1 MSQNSVLVQALA
13 ELAYSVALVDGQLE
27 KEEKQAFDNVIET
40 ELGKSAMTVKNRF
53 AILDERVSP
62 NIEQAYKDAMFAIK
76 DNKADFDEE
85 LKKKYIKVIEKIAN
99 SVEGLRTYERELIS
113 RFKKDI
119 ELIS

>member
-1 MSQNSVLVQALA
+1 MSQNNVLVQALA
-13 ELAYSVALVDGQLE
+13 ELAYSIALADGELE
-27 KEEKQAFDNVIET
+27 KKEKEAFNDTIEA
-40 ELGKSAMTVKNRF
+40 ELGKSAMAAKNRF

-99 SVEGLRTYERELIS
+99 SVEGLRTYERALIS

-119 ELIS
+119 ELIK